1 MSELPKPTWSL
12 HRTTHRRCLV
22 CRSPME
28 VQRIVEAR
36 AGFEHWT
43 LRCTKCG
50 HIGQVQMSTDPLKS
64 DASGWTTGE
73 LRPPD

>member
-12 HRTTHRRCLV
+12 HRTTRRRCVV
-22 CRSPME
+22 CQSPME

-43 LRCTKCG
+43 LRCPRCG

-64 DASGWTTGE
+64 DASGWMTGE